1 MTAAPT
7 DLADTCVHSLLL
19 LPLWELTLHVFL
31 WLVHLMK
38 RQSCAIDPGG
48 YCSFRL
54 LPVQFD
60 HSVRVAGI
68 PNQLDEHA

>member
-7 DLADTCVHSLLL
+7 DLADTCVHSSS
-19 LPLWELTLHVFL
+19 PVAFVGVDAACVFL
-31 WLVHLMK
+31 WAGSHLMK

-68 PNQLDEHA
+68 PNQTG